1 MTLDAVL
8 SPVLRHPRL
17 LRQPALRLSGAII
30 PLPLMQKQK
39 PNYTVLVM
47 VRSNH
52 KVVTVE
58 AVDKRDGLDNV
69 ATCVSINGYKI
80 ANHQIVYGSSG
91 TTFKLHMQRSRDCA
105 KITKRTVAELV
116 YLRSQGMALCIAPV
130 KAWT

>member
-1 MTLDAVL
+1 
-8 SPVLRHPRL
+8 
-17 LRQPALRLSGAII
+17 
-30 PLPLMQKQK
+30 MQKQN
-39 PNYTVLVM
+39 PSYGVLVM
-47 VRSNH
+47 VKGNH

-80 ANHQIVYGSSG
+80 ANHQIGYVRSA

-105 KITKRTVAELV
+105 KIPKRKVAELV

-130 KAWT
+130 KAG